1 MSDNMNPWDN
11 RGKRPNELEDMIQQG
26 LKKLFGQKRDKAPP
40 PGNGGGRKEG
50 FQPPKKL
57 NIGII
62 VVVVLIL
69 FVGFRSF
76 YQVNPGEQGV
86 VLRFGKYHKTTKPG
100 LNFLIPFIEK
110 VVKMDVESVQ
120 KEGFGFRQGSSK
132 NFSGSSNSNDL
143 ESLMITSDNNVIQ
156 LNWVVQYRIAIP
168 EDYLFNVE
176 NPRAMVRDIS
186 ESVIRRMVGN
196 RDFNFVLNNRNE
208 LALSTL
214 TEMQNH
220 LDNYESGIRLLTVQ
234 LQDLNPPDPVRPSF
248 NEVNEAEQDKVRL
261 GNEAQQERNR
271 RIPKAEGSAKKMLEE
286 AQGYAIER
294 INNAK
299 GNVARFNAIYREY
312 KNYKDVTRTRMYI
325 ETLQSVLPSVR
336 EVTILDQSALA
347 LLPLSSGQATTGTT
361 PAKTN

>member
-1 MSDNMNPWDN
+1 MADNMNPWDN
-11 RGKRPNELEDMIQQG
+11 RGKRPTELEDMIQQII
-26 LKKLFGQKRDKAPP
+26 KKIFGAKRDKTP
-40 PGNGGGRKEG
+40 PGNNNGRKEG
-50 FQPPKKL
+50 FSPRKKI
-57 NIGII
+57 NISVI
-62 VVVVLIL
+62 VIFILIV
-69 FVGFRSF
+69 FVGWESF
-76 YQVNPGEQGV
+76 YQVDPGEQGV
-86 VLRFGKYHKTTKPG
+86 VLRFGKYYDTTKPG

-110 VVKMDVESVQ
+110 VIKMDVESVQ
-120 KEGFGFRQGSSK
+120 KEEFGFRQSGSR
-132 NFSGSSNSNDL
+132 NFSAASNSTDL

-176 NPRAMVRDIS
+176 NPRAIVRDIS
-186 ESVIRRMVGN
+186 ESVIRRLVGN
-196 RDFNFVLNNRNE
+196 RSFNFVLNNRNE
-208 LALSTL
+208 LAHSTL

-220 LDNYESGIRLLTVQ
+220 LDRYKSGVRLLTVQ

-271 RIPKAEGSAKKMLEE
+271 RIPKAEGYAKKMLKE
-286 AQGYAIER
+286 AQGYATER

-312 KNYKDVTRTRMYI
+312 KKYKDVTRTRMYV
-325 ETLQSVLPSVR
+325 ETLKTVLPTVK

-347 LLPLSSGQATTGTT
+347 LLPLSSGSTSGTT
-361 PAKTN
+361 SVKAN